1 MFGPLLLH
9 VLIFCKLNY
18 VFANGHLEIH
28 RVLNC
33 DARWSLPG
41 RESVVWW
48 WQATRAHFC
57 WMAGWVEKLR
67 TWCISGL
74 NVPFSCAC
82 HDHQPLCTH
91 GEQIRKH
98 SPEPQILFW
107 SVPFFLYVKHFEF
120 RNGQIRN
127 MWAWAI
133 HVATHEF
140 YDYLSW
146 RNNCDTKLTLVVVVL
161 LRRLL
166 CQSVTIALWLSE
178 QGLQGDGRVGQTCL
192 RRLAHAWFLVFG
204 VPFFLIRFLWGNKM
218 NQSRLWC
225 VGALE
230 SEFKIAKTY
239 TI

>member
-9 VLIFCKLNY
+9 VFIFCKLNY

-67 TWCISGL
+67 TWCSSGL

-107 SVPFFLYVKHFEF
+107 SVPFFC
-120 RNGQIRN
+120 
-127 MWAWAI
+127 MWNI
-133 HVATHEF
+133 LNSEMDKFATCGHGRSMLPRMNFTTIYLEGITVIPNWHLLLLF
-140 YDYLSW
+140 YSVDYCANLW
-146 RNNCDTKLTLVVVVL
+146 QL
-161 LRRLL
+161 LF
-166 CQSVTIALWLSE
+166 
-178 QGLQGDGRVGQTCL
+178 D
-192 RRLAHAWFLVFG
+192 
-204 VPFFLIRFLWGNKM
+204 
-218 NQSRLWC
+218 
-225 VGALE
+225 
-230 SEFKIAKTY
+230 
-239 TI
+239 